1 MERSMQAVRLYCR
14 NHPMKKILIFS
25 LAYYPRVGG
34 AEVAIKEIT
43 DRLGSEYSFDL
54 ITARF
59 NRTALRQERMGA
71 VMVHRLGVGVPLLDK
86 FWLPWGGALYA
97 RALHKKHAYDAW
109 WCMMATFGSGAA
121 YLAKIIFRIRVPIVL
136 TLQEGDSEAHIR
148 YRWGGLIGLSW
159 WLALRRTQML
169 TVISSYLAERAKVYG
184 YKGPLEIISNGVDIQ
199 KFSGAPTAHGGIV
212 LIHTG
217 RLVHKNAVDDI
228 ICALKLLPQ
237 EVRLRLVGIGP
248 DEPLLRA
255 LAKKLGVEARVE
267 FMGFV
272 DQAQLPA
279 LLHAADI
286 FIRPSRSE
294 GMGNSFIEAFAAG
307 LPVIATQEGG
317 LKDFITPEV
326 AWPVEKD
333 SPLQIAAAVEAIVSN
348 PQATERVVENAKQL
362 AARKYDWNLIAR
374 NMREKVFARLFV

>member
-1 MERSMQAVRLYCR
+1 
-14 NHPMKKILIFS
+14 MKKVLIFS

-54 ITARF
+54 ITALFDR
-59 NRTALRQERMGA
+59 ALPRKEQIGA
-71 VMVHRLGVGVPLLDK
+71 VMVHRLGVGIPLFDK
-86 FWLPWGGALYA
+86 LWLPWGGALYA
-97 RALHKKHAYDAW
+97 RKLHKQNGYGVW

-121 YLAKIIFRIRVPIVL
+121 YIAKIIFRIRVPIVL
-136 TLQEGDSEAHIR
+136 TLQEGDSESHIR

>member
-1 MERSMQAVRLYCR
+1 
-14 NHPMKKILIFS
+14 MKKVLIFS

-54 ITARF
+54 ITALFDR
-59 NRTALRQERMGA
+59 ALPRKEQIGA
-71 VMVHRLGVGVPLLDK
+71 VMVHRLGVGIPLFDK
-86 FWLPWGGALYA
+86 LWLPWGGALYA
-97 RALHKKHAYDAW
+97 RKLHKQNGYGVW

-121 YLAKIIFRIRVPIVL
+121 YIAKII
-136 TLQEGDSEAHIR
+136 
-148 YRWGGLIGLSW
+148 RWGGLIGLSW

-184 YKGPLEIISNGVDIQ
+184 YKGSLEIIPNGVDVQ
-199 KFSGAPTAHGGIV
+199 KFSGAPVAHGGVV

-237 EVRLRLVGIGP
+237 EVRLRLFGIGP
-248 DEPLLRA
+248 DFPKLCA

-307 LPVIATQEGG
+307 LPVIATQKGG
-317 LKDFITPEV
+317 LKDYITSEV

-333 SPLQIAAAVEAIVSN
+333 SPLQIAAAVEAIVRN
-348 PQATERVVENAKQL
+348 PQATGRVVENAKQL
-362 AARKYDWNLIAR
+362 AARKYDWNLLAR
-374 NMREKVFARLFV
+374 AMREKVFARLFHT